1 MKFKIL
7 ILFLLVTKL
16 AFGQIKNYK
25 FIGTIISDNLPPISF
40 KLDLNEQEGRV
51 SGFSLTNIN
60 SQDQTKSEVQG
71 IYLKKSKTFQINET
85 QIISTSSESPI
96 NSFCYLNMTLE
107 LKEKRNKKIL
117 EGKFIGN
124 FLDSSSCAK
133 GKIILMEED
142 FVNKKLK
149 KINKKIEKFNN
160 KNLLRKDT
168 NTFLITKIITDKN
181 NFEIQWE
188 SKFLTLNIWDSN
200 KEDGDRINLTI
211 NNEIVLFNYTT
222 KNKPKK
228 IKYRLRKGKNVLKIK
243 ATSTGGLPP
252 NTSRIELIDNKIK
265 YPLISELELNKTAE
279 IIIFKIDPN

>member
-16 AFGQIKNYK
+16 TFGQINNYK

-60 SQDQTKSEVQG
+60 SQDQTTSEVQG

-107 LKEKRNKKIL
+107 LKEKRNKKFL
-117 EGKFIGN
+117 EGNFIGN

-149 KINKKIEKFNN
+149 KINKKIEKFNK
-160 KNLLRKDT
+160 KNFPKKDT
-168 NTFLITKIITDKN
+168 NTILITKTITDKN

-211 NNEIVLFNYTT
+211 NNEIVLLNYTT

-243 ATSTGGLPP
+243 AVSTGALPP

>member
-7 ILFLLVTKL
+7 ILFLLLTKFI
-16 AFGQIKNYK
+16 FGQINDYK
-25 FIGTIISDNLPPISF
+25 FIGTIIADNLPPISF
-40 KLDLNEQEGRV
+40 KLDLKEKDGRV
-51 SGFSLTNIN
+51 NGFSLTNIN
-60 SQDQTKSEVQG
+60 TKDQTKSEVQG

-85 QIISTSSESPI
+85 QIIYTSSESPI

-107 LKEKRNKKIL
+107 LKKKLNKKLL

-124 FLDSSSCAK
+124 FLDSSSCAQ
-133 GKIILMEED
+133 GKIIMMEEVFLD
-142 FVNKKLK
+142 KKLK
-149 KINKKIEKFNN
+149 KIKKKIEKFKE
-160 KNLLRKDT
+160 KNTAKTDT
-168 NTFLITKIITDKN
+168 NKILFTKRITDKN
-181 NFEIQWE
+181 NFEIKWE
-188 SKFLTLNIWDSN
+188 SKYLTLNIWDSN

-211 NNEIVLFNYTT
+211 NNEIVLLNYTT

-228 IKYRLRKGKNVLKIK
+228 IKYKLRKGENILKIK
-243 ATSTGGLPP
+243 ATSTGAFPP